1 MIFFILIIWCEY
13 HFALYQYQTE
23 SFHGYFDGDNKDDDC
38 QDNLIILY
46 MNEWTYIPVPY
57 PHACDQESQG
67 ENIPPCWKPTV
78 ISPKIFQKIFYANY

>member
-38 QDNLIILY
+38 QDNITIKY

-57 PHACDQESQG
+57 PDHTPTRLWPQESQG
-67 ENIPPCWKPTV
+67 EVNHPFSWN
-78 ISPKIFQKIFYANY
+78 S